1 MEYHLEPLN
10 EQAIMIVFGKEIS
23 EATLNKIQAVA
34 SFLETNPFP
43 WLIEYVPAFTTI
55 TIYYDP
61 IKVLSISSAG
71 KLPYDF
77 VYEQID
83 NSIKGITLTEEN
95 KARVVSIPVCYGD
108 QYGPDLE
115 FVAKYNHLTSEE
127 VIEIHSGSEYT
138 VYMIGFSPGFP
149 YLGGLSN
156 KIYTPRKSSPRQRIP
171 AGSVGIAGKQTGVYP
186 IETPGGW
193 QIIGQTPITL
203 FQPNSSP
210 PSLLQT
216 GDKIKFFPISH
227 EEFSCWEEKNK

>member
-156 KIYTPRKSSPRQRIP
+156 KIYTPRKCSPRQRIP

>member
-1 MEYHLEPLN
+1 MEYHLDPLN
-10 EQAIMIVFGKEIS
+10 EQAIMIIFGKEIS
-23 EATLNKIQAVA
+23 EATLNKVQAVA

-61 IKVLSISSAG
+61 IKVLSISSTG

-83 NSIKGITLTEEN
+83 KSIKGITLAEEN
-95 KARVVSIPVCYGD
+95 QARVVSIPVCYGE

-115 FVAKYNHLTSEE
+115 FVAKYNHLTTEE
-127 VIEIHSGSEYT
+127 VIEIHSGSEYI

-203 FQPNSSP
+203 FQPNSTP

-227 EEFSCWEEKNK
+227 EEFSCWEERNK